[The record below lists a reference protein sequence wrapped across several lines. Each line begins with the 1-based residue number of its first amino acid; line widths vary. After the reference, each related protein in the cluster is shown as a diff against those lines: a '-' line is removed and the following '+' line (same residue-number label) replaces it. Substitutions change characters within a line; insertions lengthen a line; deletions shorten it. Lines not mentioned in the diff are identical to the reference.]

1 MIPLVLPQIL
11 AIMLVGGIVTKFGVY
26 VRFPSILLLGNCS
39 YQLHSGPLRHRRP
52 NHLRYRSRGH
62 NSHQFGHVDCP
73 LGYLLRHRGTRYGHG
88 DANTLYGTTSRSQVF
103 HPILHS
109 LLLQANVFSVKETH
123 PLATVRPPDKTP
135 TPQDHIHQY

>member
-11 AIMLVGGIVTKFGVY
+11 AIMMVGAIVTKFGVY

-39 YQLHSGPLRHRRP
+39 YQLHSGPLHNHRP
-52 NHLRYRSRGH
+52 NCLCYRSR
-62 NSHQFGHVDCP
+62 SHHSDRFEHVDCP

-103 HPILHS
+103 HPILHL
-109 LLLQANVFSVKETH
+109 LLLQANSFSVKETH
-123 PLATVRPPDKTP
+123 PLATVRPSDKTP
-135 TPQDHIHQY
+135 TQDHIHRC